1 MHWPVW
7 RACVTEHSME
17 PALCPGDRLLAWRGL
32 RAGRPPRVRPGQL
45 VVSGLPGNP
54 DFLLVKRAK
63 ELLPDGWW
71 LVSDNPV
78 AGTADSYAFGPVP
91 PGLIYA
97 RVLLRY
103 RAARPATE

>member
-1 MHWPVW
+1 
-7 RACVTEHSME
+7 ME
-17 PALCPGDRLLAWRGL
+17 PALRPGDRLLAWRGL
-32 RAGRPPRVRPGQL
+32 SSARPPRVRPGQL
-45 VVSGLPGNP
+45 VIAGLPADP
-54 DFLLVKRAK
+54 AFLLVKRAQ
-63 ELLPDGWW
+63 ELLPGGWW

-103 RAARPATE
+103 RSGSPRL